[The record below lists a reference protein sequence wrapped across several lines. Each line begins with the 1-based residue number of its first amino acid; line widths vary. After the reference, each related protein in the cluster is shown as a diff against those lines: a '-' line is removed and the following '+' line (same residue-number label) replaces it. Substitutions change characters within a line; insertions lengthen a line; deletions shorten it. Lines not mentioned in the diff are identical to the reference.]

1 MAELSQIEFAETQ
14 LSGEKTQL
22 SQDKKQ
28 LSQEKTQLSQ
38 EKPQLSKEIDEPD
51 WELNYFKDVVIG
63 RKSEG
68 LKGKTIDGIV
78 ELFDRYRYS
87 YNFNRRNV
95 ADLLGVSENRAS
107 RLIKKC
113 IDLGVMD
120 KVKRDEYCFIADN
133 KRAE

>member
-107 RLIKKC
+107 RLIKNV
-113 IDLGVMD
+113 LT
-120 KVKRDEYCFIADN
+120 
-133 KRAE
+133 